1 MVAVTDAPHSSVS
14 DEEFLATRAL
24 LEANRTP
31 MPVQVDDLA
40 GVSFAANSSISLDS
54 KGINDEDDEKQEV

>member
-1 MVAVTDAPHSSVS
+1 MQSTHPAV
-14 DEEFLATRAL
+14 
-24 LEANRTP
+24 LEANRTL

-40 GVSFAANSSISLDS
+40 GVSIATNSSISLDS